1 MIKYVNFSAAMIATA
16 VATTGHAATVS
27 PMVVD
32 LQTSGRN
39 VVANVS
45 VSNTSDKPLTIE
57 AVPQALQPTET
68 GLAASD
74 ASTDDLL
81 VMPPTALIAPGR
93 TQTFRVQWIGDP
105 SDSTS
110 RHYYV
115 GMNQLPVKLPE
126 GQSAVQV
133 VYNFNVLVNVGPANG
148 KADLKVVD
156 SKIVPQEGKYYPS
169 IAVSNSG
176 STYGY
181 ISQKSMKLVQTDAS
195 GKEVFSKSLTGSEIE
210 QLVGY
215 GIVAVNQTRTMV
227 VPVSLPDSN
236 GKLTASISD

>member
-1 MIKYVNFSAAMIATA
+1 MIKYLNFSAVVVATA
-16 VATTGHAATVS
+16 FATAAQAATVS

-39 VVANVS
+39 VVANVT

-68 GLAASD
+68 GFAPSD
-74 ASTDDLL
+74 GNTEDLL

-105 SDSTS
+105 AAMSSS
-110 RHYYV
+110 HFYV

-148 KADLKVVD
+148 KAELKVVD
-156 SKIVPQEGKYYPS
+156 SKIVSQEGKNYPS
-169 IAVSNSG
+169 VAVTNSG

-181 ISQKSMKLVQTDAS
+181 ISQKGLKLTQTDQS
-195 GKEVFSKSLTGSEIE
+195 GKEVFSKSLSGAEVE

-227 VPVSLPDSN
+227 VPVSLPDAN
-236 GKLTASISD
+236 GTVTASISE